1 MAFKTTALAGDG
13 VRETGGHGHIDDAVA
28 VLEPGFPNS
37 AKPWRAESTARP
49 PQTGAVDHAGDVGA
63 LIEPPEFTGDG
74 WVQRR
79 RQFLTKCRLVG
90 IDDLRLDTRRNEQTN
105 RPGGQ
110 RAKQFG
116 VTTQ

>member
-1 MAFKTTALAGDG
+1 MTFDTAALTGNG
-13 VRETGGHGHIDDAVA
+13 VRQARGHRDIDNAVA
-28 VLEPGFPNS
+28 ILEPSPANG
-37 AKPWRAESTARP
+37 AKAWRAERTARP
-49 PQTGAVDHAGDVGA
+49 PQAGAVDQPGDVGA
-63 LIEPPEFTGDG
+63 LIEPSEFIGDG

-90 IDDLRLDTRRNEQTN
+90 IDDLRLDARRNEETN

-116 VTTQ
+116 VTT